1 VSRFLIIKV
10 LNHLREE
17 LEMVI
22 LKKLTQVQRDKMN
35 QRYRRLLYFERGSQ
49 KSRRSTQKSAKDEE
63 DVAKSGEDEE
73 GGDENVGDKE
83 GQEEEEEEE
92 VGEMHDKTKYGS
104 EEETDE
110 EDDEEEDVFEILPE
124 NLTNKNKGPRASVSS
139 EAFG

>member
-1 VSRFLIIKV
+1 
-10 LNHLREE
+10 
-17 LEMVI
+17 MVI

-73 GGDENVGDKE
+73 GGDENVGDEE